1 MAEVDEMAQ
10 DLTVRLA
17 APADVRAMGERHR
30 ARRRAALGVG
40 AAIAVAALGAGSWVT
55 MAADP
60 QRGAVPATG
69 VTVPATPNPYVSG
82 DTIHMVPAA
91 DLPLNSTLHWKKD
104 TGTGDSRDTNDPLP
118 SAGLHDVCG
127 VVVNGVIGPG
137 DDYQGGTGTYTGKGG
152 ALARHRIYEYD
163 TAAYAAAKVKAEQEY
178 LTEQCGLTLHGSGA
192 TAYYSG
198 TTGRIGH
205 RMETS
210 VPESGGSQTLRVTVA
225 QYGRWVSVIE
235 VQRPAAE

>member
-10 DLTVRLA
+10 GLTVRLA
-17 APADVRAMGERHR
+17 SPADVRAMGERHR

-55 MAADP
+55 LAADP
-60 QRGAVPATG
+60 QRGAGPATG
-69 VTVPATPNPYVSG
+69 VTAPATPNPYVSG
-82 DTIHMVPAA
+82 DTMHTVPAA
-91 DLPLNSTLHWKKD
+91 DLPLNSTLHWKVD
-104 TGTGDSRDTNDPLP
+104 GTGDPRDTNDPLP
-118 SAGLHDVCG
+118 SAGLHDVCALMPTG
-127 VVVNGVIGPG
+127 EPGPG
-137 DDYQGGTGTYTGKGG
+137 DDYQGATSTYTGKGG

-163 TAAYAAAKVKAEQEY
+163 TAVFAAAKVKAEQEY
-178 LTEQCGLTLHGSGA
+178 LAEQCGLTVHGTGA

-210 VPESGGSQTLRVTVA
+210 APGPGDRQTLRVTVA

>member
-10 DLTVRLA
+10 GLTVRLA
-17 APADVRAMGERHR
+17 SPADVRAIGERR
-30 ARRRAALGVG
+30 RTRRRAALGVG
-40 AAIAVAALGAGSWVT
+40 AAVAVAALGAGSWVT
-55 MAADP
+55 LAADP
-60 QRGAVPATG
+60 QRGAGPATE
-69 VTVPATPNPYVSG
+69 VTAPATPNPYVSQ
-82 DTIHMVPAA
+82 DTIRTLPAA
-91 DLPLNSTLHWKKD
+91 DLPLDSTLHWKAVV
-104 TGTGDSRDTNDPLP
+104 GAGDSRDTNDPLP

-127 VVVNGVIGPG
+127 VTVNGVIGPG

-163 TAAYAAAKVKAEQEY
+163 TTAYAAAKVKAEQEY
-178 LTEQCGLTLHGSGA
+178 LTEQCGLTVHGTGA

-198 TTGRIGH
+198 TTGRAGH

-210 VPESGGSQTLRVTVA
+210 VPGPGDRQTLRVTVA

>member
-10 DLTVRLA
+10 GLTVRLA
-17 APADVRAMGERHR
+17 SPADVRAMGERHR

-40 AAIAVAALGAGSWVT
+40 AAVAVAALGAGSWVT
-55 MAADP
+55 LAADP
-60 QRGAVPATG
+60 QRGAGPATG
-69 VTVPATPNPYVSG
+69 VTAPVTPNPYVSG
-82 DTIHMVPAA
+82 DTVHAVAAA

-104 TGTGDSRDTNDPLP
+104 VTGDSRDTNDPLP
-118 SAGLHDVCG
+118 SAGLHDLCG

-137 DDYQGGTGTYTGKGG
+137 DNYQGATSTYTGKGG

-178 LTEQCGLTLHGSGA
+178 LTEQCGLTVHGSGA

-210 VPESGGSQTLRVTVA
+210 VPGPGARQTLRVTVA